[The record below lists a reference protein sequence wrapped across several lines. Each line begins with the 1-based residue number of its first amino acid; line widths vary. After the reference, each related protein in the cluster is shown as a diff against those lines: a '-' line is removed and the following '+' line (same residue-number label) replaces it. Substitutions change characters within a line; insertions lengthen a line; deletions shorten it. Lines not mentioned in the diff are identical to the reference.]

1 MLKFMCVTS
10 VNFES
15 YYRNA
20 LQHALK
26 MCSVYLITDVS
37 LFPVV
42 INFEAYINKA
52 ANKKKCGQILSLV
65 LLDTCFRN
73 LKEV

>member
-1 MLKFMCVTS
+1 MCVTS

-15 YYRNA
+15 YYRNS
-20 LQHALK
+20 LQQALK
-26 MCSVYLITDVS
+26 MCSVYLITDIS

-42 INFEAYINKA
+42 INFEDYINKA
-52 ANKKKCGQILSLV
+52 VNKKKSGQILSLI